1 MLASDF
7 AAASVLISFGVIIGK
22 TSPLQLIVMGI
33 IEIVVFVANEV
44 IGRSHFGVNTFAL
57 LNPRK
62 SIRPFVGCPRFAKS

>member
-44 IGRSHFGVNTFAL
+44 IGRSHFGVNTFVL
-57 LNPRK
+57 LNLRK
-62 SIRPFVGCPRFAKS
+62 SKKELHIHTGPGI